1 MKFKTQETRIALP
14 KAKAEARERT
24 AILWIFAG
32 AFLLVL
38 TALVFFAAW
47 SRIRRRQLEQRHE
60 MERTGR
66 YLEGLEEERTRLA
79 CELHDGACNDLLG
92 IGLSLN
98 SSDFDRAD
106 VGARIARLRDSLR
119 RMSHEQMPPEFR
131 YADIDEI
138 LRDYISHVPLP
149 QGLRIDYSSEG
160 SDWQSVPHAVA
171 YQYYRIVQ
179 EAIGNIIRHSGAT
192 QTSVGLIYDSRVL
205 RLRVSDNGRGL
216 GPDASEGALKSI
228 RERAAGIGADFS
240 KTDPGKGFCIE
251 ISYGKP

>member
-14 KAKAEARERT
+14 KAEARERT

-92 IGLSLN
+92 IGLSLEN
-98 SSDFDRAD
+98 C
-106 VGARIARLRDSLR
+106 
-119 RMSHEQMPPEFR
+119 
-131 YADIDEI
+131 
-138 LRDYISHVPLP
+138 
-149 QGLRIDYSSEG
+149 
-160 SDWQSVPHAVA
+160 
-171 YQYYRIVQ
+171 
-179 EAIGNIIRHSGAT
+179 II
-192 QTSVGLIYDSRVL
+192 I
-205 RLRVSDNGRGL
+205 
-216 GPDASEGALKSI
+216 
-228 RERAAGIGADFS
+228 
-240 KTDPGKGFCIE
+240 C
-251 ISYGKP
+251 